1 MNVFTHY
8 KAEIRFAVILVA
20 LRLQPHLHLHRR
32 PVAQR
37 MGKNL
42 ILREISNYF
51 YDEKEEILPF
61 L

>member
-20 LRLQPHLHLHRR
+20 LRLQQHLHFHRR